1 MAHDVLPPQAGPWKR
16 SGAPEYAGPP
26 SASGPRFN
34 PYAPP
39 SERADRADHGTVPR
53 SVTPGELRL
62 ASPGQRLFAKL
73 IDCVLLALALAP
85 GGAVQLSWDTE
96 VGVLLWSLG
105 LLAIGVFQWAIIAT
119 SGQTLGKRWTGLRV
133 VTEKAGRV
141 GFFRGVVLRV
151 WVMWLGSVFSTLG
164 LALLLDP
171 WLVFGKQRK
180 TLHDHLA
187 GTLVIVAGTP
197 GDPY

>member
-26 SASGPRFN
+26 SASGPWFN

-39 SERADRADHGTVPR
+39 SERADRGTVPR
-53 SVTPGELRL
+53 PVTPGELRL
-62 ASPGQRLFAKL
+62 ASPGQRLFAKM
-73 IDCVLLALALAP
+73 IDWVLLALALAP
-85 GGAVQLSWDTE
+85 GIVVQLSWDTE
-96 VGVLLWSLG
+96 VGVVLWSLG
-105 LLAIGVFQWAIIAT
+105 LLAIGVFQWAITTT

-151 WVMWLGSVFSTLG
+151 WIMWIGSVFSSAG
-164 LALLLDP
+164 IALLLDP
-171 WLVFGKQRK
+171 LLVFGKQRK
-180 TLHDHLA
+180 ALHDHLA
-187 GTLVIVAGTP
+187 GTLVIVAETP